1 MSDEQNGFLFTK
13 IYVDTAEIVPIKFS
27 LRFTFDI
34 GMQVLFSRQFLSLRF
49 TCPGGRPGR
58 GVGNGSDT
66 PPVLRTKES
75 RARSCCAS
83 APPKGLCGG
92 SRDTEGKEAKR

>member
-34 GMQVLFSRQFLSLRF
+34 IMQVFFSRQFSSLRF
-49 TCPGGRPGR
+49 TMPGGLPGPGGERTRATPSESGAPSRGAEARPEGLRR
-58 GVGNGSDT
+58 G
-66 PPVLRTKES
+66 
-75 RARSCCAS
+75 
-83 APPKGLCGG
+83 
-92 SRDTEGKEAKR
+92 